1 MRQVHPAE
9 NDYKSLAS
17 LKCPLCE
24 STFNATS
31 KLHEHIEIDHDV
43 HLEVVSKV
51 FESVDEFKKWKSV
64 IEKENLAF
72 LPFIELMEIDHTMDV
87 IDQDHPG

>member
-1 MRQVHPAE
+1 MHQVHPAE

-24 STFNATS
+24 SIFNATS
-31 KLHEHIEIDHDV
+31 KLHEHIQIDHNV

-51 FESVDEFKKWKSV
+51 LESVDGKYFHFFYC
-64 IEKENLAF
+64 N
-72 LPFIELMEIDHTMDV
+72 DV
-87 IDQDHPG
+87 IIHVYNIK

>member
-1 MRQVHPAE
+1 MRQVHPSE
-9 NDYKSLAS
+9 NEYKSLAS

-24 STFNATS
+24 STFNAIS

-51 FESVDEFKKWKSV
+51 FESVDGKYFHFSYCNNVV
-64 IEKENLAF
+64 IHVY
-72 LPFIELMEIDHTMDV
+72 I
-87 IDQDHPG
+87 

>member
-51 FESVDEFKKWKSV
+51 FESVDGKYSLFSY
-64 IEKENLAF
+64 
-72 LPFIELMEIDHTMDV
+72 
-87 IDQDHPG
+87 